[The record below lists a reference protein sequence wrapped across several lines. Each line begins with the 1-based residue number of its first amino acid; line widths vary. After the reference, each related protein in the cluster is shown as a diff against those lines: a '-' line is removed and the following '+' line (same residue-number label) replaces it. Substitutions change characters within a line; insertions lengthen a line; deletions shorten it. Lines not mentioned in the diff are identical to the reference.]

1 MNKVKNTF
9 ICLFFFS
16 LVLHAEASE
25 PIRLGVMPFMSK
37 ASEVPMNLASKVT
50 DMIVRNLY
58 VSQTISVI
66 ERERLRVIAS
76 EQGINLSSGVAN
88 QDLAL
93 RLGNLA
99 GCRYMLLGSIT
110 QFAQKYENRLLS
122 TSLLG
127 YQDTTIHEITAVIEA
142 RLIDTATG
150 KVVLSI
156 SRSGSAVKEGEK
168 RKSYQNGFG
177 SLSQLKE
184 QAIEAASSRICDKV
198 REVLANEY
206 PMIISVSKNNIRI
219 NRGSTSSVNVGALY
233 KVYQEGEE
241 LFDLNGQSLGKRII
255 NLAILRVVN
264 VSSEF
269 STVEVLDNRPV
280 PTKTANKKSSKQKKT
295 TNNNDVRVPSL
306 IREGDKI
313 EAISLSEA
321 ENLKLATQRF

>member
-1 MNKVKNTF
+1 M
-9 ICLFFFS
+9 
-16 LVLHAEASE
+16 
-25 PIRLGVMPFMSK
+25 
-37 ASEVPMNLASKVT
+37 
-50 DMIVRNLY
+50 
-58 VSQTISVI
+58 
-66 ERERLRVIAS
+66 
-76 EQGINLSSGVAN
+76 
-88 QDLAL
+88 
-93 RLGNLA
+93 
-99 GCRYMLLGSIT
+99 
-110 QFAQKYENRLLS
+110 
-122 TSLLG
+122 
-127 YQDTTIHEITAVIEA
+127 
-142 RLIDTATG
+142 
-150 KVVLSI
+150 
-156 SRSGSAVKEGEK
+156 
-168 RKSYQNGFG
+168 
-177 SLSQLKE
+177 
-184 QAIEAASSRICDKV
+184 
-198 REVLANEY
+198 LANEY